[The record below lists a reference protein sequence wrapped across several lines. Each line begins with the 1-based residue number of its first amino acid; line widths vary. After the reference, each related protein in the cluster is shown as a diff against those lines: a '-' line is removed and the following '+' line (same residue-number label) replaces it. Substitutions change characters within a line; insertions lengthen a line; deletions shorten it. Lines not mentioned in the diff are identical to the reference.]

1 MMPFKIWGKAEQ
13 LILRHEGHED
23 LPFLIDGI
31 FNLTLFYS
39 LLHSSCFWMHKDY
52 THQKKISCRT
62 LTQNYTDAD
71 NFPTRKST
79 LNNTKQVLWKLG
91 SSTPSLRRCAWPLQF
106 PNGSF
111 MHISENNEGIA
122 APTLQSCYLKI
133 TTLSKTTC
141 AYILS
146 TALKIV
152 EMASSIAREAKRY
165 CDVMQTEVII
175 SKKNTR

>member
-1 MMPFKIWGKAEQ
+1 
-13 LILRHEGHED
+13 
-23 LPFLIDGI
+23 
-31 FNLTLFYS
+31 
-39 LLHSSCFWMHKDY
+39 
-52 THQKKISCRT
+52 
-62 LTQNYTDAD
+62 
-71 NFPTRKST
+71 
-79 LNNTKQVLWKLG
+79 
-91 SSTPSLRRCAWPLQF
+91 
-106 PNGSF
+106 

-175 SKKNTR
+175 SKKNTRWCTICGRDVLNLPSFHASKFKNIILHRITVTLLHILHINPRSADWKILATGMKIAEIAFWLGFRAKTKLAKNKTGRNPVCSHHFLKNIGNWLACLLSLHH